1 MRAVVL
7 LSLAALSACASSTPG
22 TARPETESVRIGGAE
37 RNNMRMTSITQTNV
51 TPINFPIG
59 KAWHAMPAAF
69 DALSIPITTVDTAR
83 HTMSNDGFKLRRQ
96 LGSTP
101 LSRYIDCGTT
111 QIGENADSY
120 EVFIT
125 VVAQLEEDE
134 KTGLTAMHT
143 TFEAMARPIA
153 FSREYSR
160 CSSKGVLEKR
170 LADAVTAQ
178 LQ

>member
-1 MRAVVL
+1 MRAVLL
-7 LSLAALSACASSTPG
+7 LSFATLTACASSTPG
-22 TARPETESVRIGGAE
+22 PARPETESVRIGGAE
-37 RNNMRMTSITQTNV
+37 RNNMRLTSITQTNV

-101 LSRYIDCGTT
+101 LSRYIECGTT

-120 EVFIT
+120 EIFIT
-125 VVAQLEEDE
+125 VVARLEED
-134 KTGLTAMHT
+134 KDSGLTAMHT

-170 LADAVTAQ
+170 LADAVKAQ

>member
-1 MRAVVL
+1 MRVVVL

-59 KAWHAMPAAF
+59 KAWHAVPAAF
-69 DALSIPITTVDTAR
+69 DALSLPITTVDTAR
-83 HTMSNDGFKLRRQ
+83 
-96 LGSTP
+96 
-101 LSRYIDCGTT
+101 
-111 QIGENADSY
+111 
-120 EVFIT
+120 
-125 VVAQLEEDE
+125 
-134 KTGLTAMHT
+134 HT

-170 LADAVTAQ
+170 LADAVKAQ